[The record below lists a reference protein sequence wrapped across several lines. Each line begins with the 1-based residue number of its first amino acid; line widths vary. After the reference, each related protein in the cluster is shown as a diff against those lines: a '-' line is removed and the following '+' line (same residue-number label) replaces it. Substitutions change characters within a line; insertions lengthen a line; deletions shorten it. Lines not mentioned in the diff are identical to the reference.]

1 MKTHDLKNSI
11 RTLQKLRDT
20 HHSQLDAS
28 VLVELDTVIADLN
41 MASDCTNKEEL
52 GTLSFRVL
60 QMIGIVISLVTNV
73 RDLMK

>member
-1 MKTHDLKNSI
+1 MKPHDLENSI

-28 VLVELDTVIADLN
+28 DLVELDTVIAELK
-41 MASDCTNKEEL
+41 MVSDCTNNEEL
-52 GTLSFRVL
+52 GTLGLRVL
-60 QMIGIVISLVTNV
+60 QVIGIVISLVTNV

>member
-11 RTLQKLRDT
+11 RTLKKLRDT

-28 VLVELDTVIADLN
+28 VLVELDTVIAEL
-41 MASDCTNKEEL
+41 MAVDCTNNVEL
-52 GTLSFRVL
+52 NTLRLRVL
-60 QMIGIVISLVTNV
+60 QVIGIVISIITNV